1 MPSVAALASSSS
13 CVPFSTMRPPLTTTI
28 MSAFLIVESLC
39 AITIVVRFCFV
50 MISSSAAWTTFSDL
64 LSSAD
69 VASSSS
75 KIAGF
80 LMSARAI
87 AMRCFCPPDSL
98 LPPWPTCVAYPSL
111 RFALMNSCALA
122 MVAASS
128 ISSFVASPVSLP

>member
-1 MPSVAALASSSS
+1 MPSLAAPASSSS

-28 MSAFLIVESLC
+28 MSAFLIVESRC
-39 AITIVVRFCFV
+39 AITMVVRFCFV
-50 MISSSAAWTTFSDL
+50 MMSSSAACTMRSDS

-87 AMRCFCPPDSL
+87 AMRCFCPPDN
-98 LPPWPTCVAYPSL
+98 LPPRRPT
-111 RFALMNSCALA
+111 
-122 MVAASS
+122 
-128 ISSFVASPVSLP
+128 FVR